1 MGNLLVDKRDV
12 DFILYEQFDILELT
26 KMEKFEN
33 FSKDEFDMVIEQ
45 GMKFALNVL
54 APVNEDGDRIGAKWN
69 NGKVTLPES
78 FHKPLKMFGEGGWV
92 AACEEPELGG
102 QGLPLVVFTAC
113 NEMFHAANT
122 SLNLYP
128 SLAHGTLT
136 MIKVHGTDEQ
146 KKKYL
151 QKLMSYEWAGTMNL
165 TEPGAGSDLARVCT
179 KAVKIDEKRY
189 KISGQKIFI
198 TGGEHDG
205 HPNIIH
211 PVLARIEGDPEGI
224 KGISIFLVPKY
235 HINEDGSI
243 GEPNDVTC
251 AGIEHKM
258 GLKGSATCQM
268 SYGDNGNCIGEILGS
283 PRHGISVMFLIMNE
297 ERLNVGVQGLGLAS
311 AAYLNALD
319 YAKQRKQGVDVRLK
333 GKSTDLVSII
343 NHPDVRRNL
352 LEMKA
357 YVEGLRTL
365 NYYTA
370 LCIDLRNA
378 ETDEKKKNEYEGMVE
393 FLTPLCKAYSSIKG
407 YDVCSRAVNTYG
419 GYGYCQDYPVEQYL
433 RDHKITA
440 LYEGT
445 NAIHSID
452 LFSRKMRLNNGE
464 IFKIFLENMQKTIDR
479 ARKNPSLA
487 KYCDNAVNA
496 KKCLID
502 AADYLAGIMGKGQV
516 AEAFHETF
524 AYLDIVGDTIL
535 GWMHLWQ
542 LDIAV
547 ERLEALYKSKNA
559 ASADARK
566 KLVNENKEAAFYS
579 GKISSARYFLSKI
592 LPLVEAKVKIIKVN
606 DYPALEIEETAFGI

>member
-12 DFILYEQFDILELT
+12 DFVLYEQFDILQLT
-26 KMEKFEN
+26 KKEKFEN
-33 FSKDEFDMVIEQ
+33 YSKDEFDMVIEQ
-45 GMKFALNVL
+45 GLKFAENVL

-92 AACEEPELGG
+92 AACEEPEVGG
-102 QGLPLVVFTAC
+102 QGLPMVVFTAC

-136 MIKVHGTDEQ
+136 MIRVHGTDEQ

-151 QKLMSYEWAGTMNL
+151 QKLMTYEWAGTMNL
-165 TEPGAGSDLARVCT
+165 TEPGAGSDLARVST

-235 HINEDGSI
+235 HVNEDGSI

-268 SYGDNGNCIGEILGS
+268 SYGDNGNCIGEILGK
-283 PRHGISVMFLIMNE
+283 PRQGITVMFLIMNE

-311 AAYLNALD
+311 AAYLNAVE
-319 YAKQRKQGVDVRLK
+319 YAKERKQGVDVRLK
-333 GKSTDLVSII
+333 GKSSDLVSII
-343 NHPDVRRNL
+343 NHPDIRRNL

-378 ETDEKKKNEYEGMVE
+378 ETDEKKKNEYDGMVE

-407 YDVCSRAVNTYG
+407 FDVCNRAVNTYG
-419 GYGYCQDYPVEQYL
+419 GYGYCQDYPAEQYL

-464 IFKIFLENMQKTIDR
+464 IFRIFLDNMQKTVDR
-479 ARKNPSLA
+479 ARKNSSLD
-487 KYCDNAVNA
+487 KYCDSFNNAR
-496 KKCLID
+496 KCLVD
-502 AADYLAGIMGKGQV
+502 AADYLSGLMREGQV
-516 AEAFHETF
+516 QEAFHETL

-547 ERLEALYKSKNA
+547 GKLDALYKAKKALNE
-559 ASADARK
+559 DARK
-566 KLVNENKEAAFYS
+566 ALINENREAAFYS
-579 GKISSARYFLSKI
+579 GKINSARYFLSKI
-592 LPLVEAKVKIIKVN
+592 LPLVEAKVKIIKDN
-606 DYPALEIEETAFGI
+606 DYPALEIEETAF